1 MSARCITAVGLVVLT
16 GCSRLP
22 IEDGQKIGPF
32 TQVKDSFTSCFMLE
46 YEPQRVALF
55 DACYNDSGRAIRKAL
70 DAQGLSTDAV
80 DAVFLSHGHTDHLG
94 GLAALPNASLY
105 ALAEE
110 SALIAETGRTLDV
123 ALRDGDTVS
132 LGGRTLHVYAVTGH
146 TAGSAVYELDGVLL
160 MGDTVIAQKDGSL
173 APPPERYSD
182 DPAQNDQSVRA
193 LAARL
198 DEEGV
203 DISWVAPSH
212 SGPVQGMKAL
222 RNY

>member
-1 MSARCITAVGLVVLT
+1 MSVRVLVAGSLLTLT

-22 IEDGQKIGPF
+22 IEDGQKVGPL

-55 DACYNDSGRAIRKAL
+55 DACFNDSGKAVTGAL
-70 DAQGLSTDAV
+70 EEQGLTADAV

-94 GLAALPNASLY
+94 GLSAVPNASLY

-110 SALIAETGRTLDV
+110 FDLIAETGRTLDV
-123 ALRDGDTVS
+123 TLRDGDEVAM
-132 LGGRTLHVYAVTGH
+132 GDYRIRVYAVTGH
-146 TAGSAVYELDGVLL
+146 TAGSAVYEVEGVLL

-182 DPAQNDQSVRA
+182 DPAKNDESVRA
-193 LAARL
+193 LATRL
-198 DEEGV
+198 DDDGV
-203 DISWVAPSH
+203 EVSWVAPSH
-212 SGPVQGMKAL
+212 SGPVKGMKAL
-222 RNY
+222 RAF